1 MTVGG
6 TVTAE
11 DVEAHLGEHPA
22 VAAAAVI
29 GLPDGAA
36 GERPCAVV
44 LLNPGFGAAAGEL
57 RAELPE
63 FLRGRGLPAGAVPAR
78 VEFSQSLP
86 RTAAGEVD
94 RSELTRW
101 FSTC

>member
-1 MTVGG
+1 MASSG
-6 TVTAE
+6 TIPA
-11 DVEAHLGEHPA
+11 DVVEGHLGEHPA

-29 GLPDGAA
+29 GLPDGDA

-44 LLNPGFGAAAGEL
+44 LLRPGFGASTARL
-57 RAELPE
+57 RAELPS
-63 FLRGRGLPAGAVPAR
+63 FLQERGLPTEAVPAR

-86 RTAAGEVD
+86 RTADGAVD